1 MSNPEGK
8 SVCYT
13 DPLHAQPNVSQQ
25 AKTRRK
31 FYQHNFSPNM
41 SQHEPTWSHMWYLP
55 PSAGAAKN
63 CTEYQCWQASISII
77 GHQAHPA
84 AQGNMHKVT
93 QKDLQGKAQNTYKRR
108 PLSSSN
114 LPMTSR
120 QATKEASA
128 QTMPTKEEARHP
140 RSSKGKGGQRRMAK
154 SQQAASRQQP
164 HILFMG
170 QALTIQ
176 LSARVCSW

>member
-1 MSNPEGK
+1 MESHVVSSTKCWCSQELYRVPVLASKYQYHWPPSTPSSTGK
-8 SVCYT
+8 
-13 DPLHAQPNVSQQ
+13 HAQGDTK
-25 AKTRRK
+25 A
-31 FYQHNFSPNM
+31 F
-41 SQHEPTWSHMWYLP
+41 
-55 PSAGAAKN
+55 A
-63 CTEYQCWQASISII
+63 
-77 GHQAHPA
+77 
-84 AQGNMHKVT
+84 
-93 QKDLQGKAQNTYKRR
+93 GKAQNTYKRR

>member
-31 FYQHNFSPNM
+31 FYQHTFSPNM

-128 QTMPTKEEARHP
+128 QTMPT
-140 RSSKGKGGQRRMAK
+140 
-154 SQQAASRQQP
+154 
-164 HILFMG
+164 
-170 QALTIQ
+170 
-176 LSARVCSW
+176 